1 MPGNTLKPPPLDAA
15 SSRPPLDGLAPAAN
29 REPAWLR
36 LKQALLT
43 RDHRQ
48 QIRLAQSGLA
58 NLLMLA
64 CVVMTH
70 VLAASGIADSRYVWP
85 WTLVSVGGM
94 VFVFALIRS
103 GRVKHWR
110 DPSLTIQQMFYAV
123 LCAAVGY
130 CITGTSRAVVIP
142 ILAVVLMF
150 GMFGMTQRQ
159 VRIVAVYTL
168 AMFGAASLYWIN
180 GPERGRP
187 IGAELARFMMVG
199 IVLIG
204 VVVLTSRLHGMR
216 ERSRRQR
223 HALATALERIRE
235 LATRDELTGCFNRRA
250 MLERMAEESLR
261 CARQGQTMCLV
272 LLDLDHF
279 KRINDLHGHA
289 AGDQVLRGF
298 AELARGLLRG
308 TDLLARW
315 GGEEFLL
322 MLGTTDAAQ
331 GRLCVQRL
339 LDRLAATRFDV
350 IPGGLSATCSAGFTE
365 CRGGESIIAAMER
378 ADQALYRAKA
388 AGRNRVEQG

>member
-1 MPGNTLKPPPLDAA
+1 MPGHTVTPPPLDEA
-15 SSRPPLDGLAPAAN
+15 SSRLPLDGFAHRAP
-29 REPAWLR
+29 RESGWLR
-36 LKQALLT
+36 LKHAVLT
-43 RDHRQ
+43 RDQHQ

-64 CVVMTH
+64 CVVMLH
-70 VLAASGIADSRYVWP
+70 VLAASGIADARLVWP

-103 GRVKHWR
+103 GRVRHWR
-110 DPSLTIQQMFYAV
+110 DPSLTLQQMFYAV
-123 LCAAVGY
+123 LCAAAGY
-130 CITGTSRAVVIP
+130 CITGSSRAVVIP

-159 VRIVAVYTL
+159 VRVVAIYTL
-168 AMFGAASLYWIN
+168 AVFGAASLYWVL
-180 GPERGRP
+180 GPERGQP
-187 IGAELARFMMVG
+187 IGAEVARFMMVG

-204 VVVLTSRLHGMR
+204 VVVLTARLHGMR

-223 HALATALERIRE
+223 NALADALERIRE
-235 LATRDELTGCFNRRA
+235 LATRDELTGCLNRRA
-250 MLERMAEESLR
+250 MLERIAEESLR
-261 CARQGQTMCLV
+261 CVRQGQAMCLV

-322 MLGTTDAAQ
+322 MLGATGSEQ

-339 LDRLAATRFDV
+339 LDRLASAPFDV
-350 IPGGLSATCSAGFTE
+350 VPGGLAVTCSAGFTE
-365 CRGGESIIAAMER
+365 CRGGESIVAAMER
-378 ADQALYRAKA
+378 ADRALYRAKS